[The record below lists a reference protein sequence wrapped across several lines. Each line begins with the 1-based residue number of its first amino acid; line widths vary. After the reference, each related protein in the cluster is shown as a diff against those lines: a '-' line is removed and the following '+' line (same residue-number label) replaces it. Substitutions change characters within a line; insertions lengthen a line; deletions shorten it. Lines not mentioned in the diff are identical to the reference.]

1 MNLGRTTSTVN
12 IASATYG
19 VALKAAMR
27 LAGAFL
33 KGATTRQSV
42 IILKLP
48 PQADERAYEAAA
60 GLLVKGTPSLLGF
73 LVMRADV
80 TRRGLLDV
88 KKLDDALVVGRP
100 LVILWPLGIKVP
112 IHIVAAAD
120 RIVDVRSVRPFHL
133 VSAAKQ
139 VEGRLLDIGEARRL
153 LEYPVTSVFA
163 SMRTGRSTEL
173 VLKRLQAAHHAPD
186 PLPSV
191 PSLDELEGY
200 GEARDWGLALAE
212 DIRAWESAEIPWS
225 DVDRGIL
232 ISGPPGSGKTLF
244 ASALARTCGI
254 EVVATSV
261 SRWQSTGHLGDMLG
275 AMRTSFQEAAAK
287 KPCILFLDE
296 LDSIGD
302 RATFK
307 GDNAQYSNQV
317 VNGLLELV
325 DGYDRLEGVVVVGAT
340 NFPEKIDPALR
351 RAGRLDRH
359 IAISLPDA
367 ETRRSLC
374 RRYIRKD
381 MPEGEIETIVHAT
394 AGFSGADFEQIGR
407 DIRRRARRGG
417 AEITAELALSVLPPT
432 LKIEGERRRTV
443 AVHEAGHAIV
453 GIRVA
458 VGRLDSIE
466 VARDVPRTGS
476 AAGFAHFVLDGD
488 VERDRQTL
496 LSQIAMLLGGRLAE
510 EVILGSAF
518 EGSGGEGSDI
528 QKATDLATV
537 MEVQLGMG
545 ESLGYFRASSSADLE
560 ELRRRIPAVR
570 ERVEMVL
577 LKQWKRARIIV
588 EEHVGVIELVASQL
602 AAKGRL
608 DGKEVEQMMSAK
620 LRERSP

>member
-1 MNLGRTTSTVN
+1 MNLGRTTATMT

-27 LAGAFL
+27 LGGAFL
-33 KGATTRQSV
+33 TGATTRQTV

-48 PQADERAYEAAA
+48 PQADERGYEAAA
-60 GLLVKGTPSLLGF
+60 GLLVKGAPDLLGF
-73 LVMRADV
+73 LVLRADV
-80 TRRGLLDV
+80 TRRGVLDV
-88 KKLDDALVVGRP
+88 KKLDDALDLGRP
-100 LVILWPLGIKVP
+100 LVILWPFGLKVP
-112 IHIVAAAD
+112 THIVAAAD
-120 RIVDVRSVRPFHL
+120 KIVDVRSVRPSHL
-133 VSAAKQ
+133 VSAARQ
-139 VEGRLLDIGEARRL
+139 VEGKVLDIGEATRL
-153 LEYPVTSVFA
+153 LEYPIPSVFA
-163 SMRTGRSTEL
+163 SMRAGRSTEL
-173 VLKRLQAAHHAPD
+173 VLKRLQAAHLSSD
-186 PLPSV
+186 PLPSG

-212 DIRAWESAEIPWS
+212 DFRAWDRGEIPWS
-225 DVDRGIL
+225 EVDRGIL
-232 ISGPPGSGKTLF
+232 VSGPPGSGKTLF
-244 ASALARTCGI
+244 ASALARSCGV

-261 SRWQSTGHLGDMLG
+261 SRWQSAGHLGDMLG
-275 AMRTSFQEAAAK
+275 AMRKSFQEAAAR

-302 RATFK
+302 RAAFK
-307 GDNAQYSNQV
+307 GDNAQYSTQV

-325 DGYDRLEGVVVVGAT
+325 DGYDRLEGIVLVGAT

-359 IAISLPDA
+359 VAVPLPDA

-374 RRYIRKD
+374 RRYIRDD
-381 MPEGEIETIVHAT
+381 MPESEIEKIVHVT
-394 AGFSGADFEQIGR
+394 SGFSGADFERIGR
-407 DIRRRARRGG
+407 DIRRRARRDQT
-417 AEITAELALSVLPPT
+417 EITVGLALSVLPPS

-453 GIRVA
+453 GICVA
-458 VGRLDSIE
+458 VGRLDSIV
-466 VARDVPRTGS
+466 VASDVPRTGA
-476 AAGFAHFVLDGD
+476 AAGFVHFVLHGD
-488 VERDRQTL
+488 VERNRQTF

-528 QKATDLATV
+528 HKATDLATM

-570 ERVEMVL
+570 ERVEQVL
-577 LKQWKRARIIV
+577 LKQWKRARAIV
-588 EEHVGVIELVASQL
+588 EEHIDVIELVAAQV
-602 AAKGRL
+602 ADKGRL
-608 DGKEVEQMMSAK
+608 DGAEVEQMLSTN
-620 LRERSP
+620 LQETSP